1 MEDYREFVGNTLE
14 EAKEK
19 ARDYFNCNH
28 IEYELMP
35 PKFLTVITGKRDI
48 RIKAK
53 KKEFTPEHAETRQK
67 IKQLLESIIK
77 ESGFSLSVSETVED
91 EAVRYVLA
99 GEDVNVFTDS
109 KGRLLDSL
117 QHIVIKA
124 TVRGDLGMNIIVDAG
139 DFKKERE
146 DFIKSYVNKISST
159 VRRSNRPYITKPMNP
174 AERRMVH
181 MLVQAE
187 GDLKSESQGEGLYKK
202 IKISRVTNNGN
213 GSSQEG

>member
-1 MEDYREFVGNTLE
+1 MEEYREFVGSTLE

-48 RIKAK
+48 RIKAR
-53 KKEFTPEHAETRQK
+53 KKEFTAEHAEIRQRVK
-67 IKQLLESIIK
+67 DLLETIIK
-77 ESGFSLSVSETVED
+77 EAGFSLSVTENVED
-91 EAVRYVLA
+91 EAIRYTLQ
-99 GEDVNVFTDS
+99 GEDVGIFTEG
-109 KGRLLDSL
+109 KGRLLDSI
-117 QHIVIKA
+117 QHVVVKSA
-124 TVRGDLGMNIIVDAG
+124 VKGDSGINIIVDADG
-139 DFKKERE
+139 FKKERE
-146 DFIKSYVNKISST
+146 EYIKSYVNKICTT

-187 GDLKSESQGEGLYKK
+187 GDLSSESQGEGLYKK
-202 IKISRVTNNGN
+202 IRISRSAPKGN
-213 GSSQEG
+213 GPTQ

>member
-1 MEDYREFVGNTLE
+1 MEEYREFVGTTLE

-53 KKEFTPEHAETRQK
+53 KKEFTAEHAEIRQRVK
-67 IKQLLESIIK
+67 GLLESIIQ
-77 ESGFSLSVSETVED
+77 EAGFSLSVSENVED
-91 EAVRYVLA
+91 EAIRYTLK
-99 GEDVNVFTDS
+99 GEDVAIFTEG
-109 KGRLLDSL
+109 KGRLLDSV
-117 QHIVIKA
+117 QHVVVKSV
-124 TVRGDLGMNIIVDAG
+124 VRGDSGINIIVDADG
-139 DFKKERE
+139 FKKERE
-146 DFIKSYVNKISST
+146 EYIKSYFNKICSN
-159 VRRSNRPYITKPMNP
+159 VRRSNKPYITKPMNP

-187 GDLKSESQGEGLYKK
+187 GDLSSESQGEGLYKK
-202 IKISRVTNNGN
+202 IKISRATPKGN
-213 GSSQEG
+213 GSAE